1 MFKYKAFDLNIHSEI
16 FLPELAASK
25 SNKPDL
31 MILKGNFDEFSGES
45 VVEGENFRITED
57 SIYRFWDEI
66 GKFKVKDGNE
76 IIIEPAED
84 VNEVVLRSF
93 ILGTV
98 MATLLYQRGLI
109 VIHSSSV
116 NVNGNVIAFL
126 GNKGYGKS
134 TTAMT
139 FYMEGYPVIAD
150 DYIAVDPENDIPF
163 VYPGFPSLRLSYK
176 SRSHG
181 NFSLKRVHYK
191 EHEIDKI
198 HVPAGSDFSLKEVPL
213 KKLYVLKRGENLEIS
228 DFKPQEALMK
238 LVENTF
244 GIQRFKKSDFVDN
257 LNQCASLLKLVDI
270 SLLEIPESLDE
281 MHKVVELVKRDIN
294 KLQEISPKSP

>member
-1 MFKYKAFDLNIHSEI
+1 MFKYRAFGLNIHSEI
-16 FLPELAASK
+16 FLPELAVNESANS
-25 SNKPDL
+25 DL
-31 MILKGNFDEFSGES
+31 IIRRGKFDIPSGES
-45 VVEGENFRITED
+45 IVEGENFRATED

-66 GKFKVKDGNE
+66 GKFKVSNGNK
-76 IIIEPAED
+76 IIIGPAKD

-98 MATLLYQRGLI
+98 MATLLYQRRLF
-109 VIHSSSV
+109 VIHSSAV

-139 FYMEGYPVIAD
+139 FYREGYPVIAD
-150 DYIAVDPENDIPF
+150 DYIAVDPENDIPL

-181 NFSLKRVHYK
+181 NFSLERVHYK
-191 EHEIDKI
+191 DQEIDKI
-198 HVPAGSDFSLKEVPL
+198 HVHAGSNFSLKEMPL
-213 KKLYVLKRGENLEIS
+213 KKLYVLKRGQNLKIS

-244 GIQRFKKSDFVDN
+244 GIARFKKSDFVCN
-257 LNQCASLLKLVDI
+257 LNQCASLLKHVDI

-281 MHKVVELVKRDIN
+281 MHKVVELVKKDIG
-294 KLQEISPKSP
+294 

>member
-1 MFKYKAFDLNIHSEI
+1 MFKYKAFGLNIHSEI
-16 FLPELAASK
+16 VLPELAIDK
-25 SNKPDL
+25 SDKPDL
-31 MILKGNFDEFSGES
+31 IIHFGNFDIPSGES
-45 VVEGENFRITED
+45 IREGENFRATED

-66 GKFKVKDGNE
+66 GKFKVSNGNE
-76 IIIEPAED
+76 IIIKPAED

-98 MATLLYQRGLI
+98 IATLLYQRGLF
-109 VIHSSSV
+109 VIHSSAV

-139 FYMEGYPVIAD
+139 FYREGYPIIAD
-150 DYIAVDPENDIPF
+150 DYIAIDPENDIPL

-176 SRSHG
+176 SRGHG

-191 EHEIDKI
+191 DQEIDKI
-198 HVPAGSDFSLKEVPL
+198 HVSADSNFSLKEIPL
-213 KKLYVLKRGENLEIS
+213 KKLYVLKRGENLRIS

-244 GIQRFKKSDFVDN
+244 GITRFKNADFVDN
-257 LNQCASLLKLVDI
+257 LNQCASLLKHVDI

-281 MHKVVELVKRDIN
+281 MHKVVELVEKD
-294 KLQEISPKSP
+294 LE